1 MTDTC
6 SEELSKYFEDILK
19 NKELII
25 EMINTNILMYE
36 DKIKTNKEKIS
47 QIKDH
52 QEKVSAEFSIS
63 ETRLKSEF
71 SKYHEQYQKHEINY
85 KLLDRTSSHY
95 KSLIRE
101 REDEIR
107 KLEEQSIY
115 CYQDYQNK
123 KVKLD
128 CLNVQIVEADFQLKN
143 FQRLMDE
150 KINCLVNSKKSE
162 ENQNTFQNISLD
174 NNNSNQTITNT
185 VNLKE
190 RPYLNN
196 ESSTVIVES
205 APKIRKSKNNIF
217 WEPITEKEE
226 TLLSS
231 YKHLTVNSEN
241 INIKKRCIL
250 F

>member
-1 MTDTC
+1 
-6 SEELSKYFEDILK
+6 
-19 NKELII
+19 
-25 EMINTNILMYE
+25 
-36 DKIKTNKEKIS
+36 
-47 QIKDH
+47 
-52 QEKVSAEFSIS
+52 
-63 ETRLKSEF
+63 
-71 SKYHEQYQKHEINY
+71 
-85 KLLDRTSSHY
+85 
-95 KSLIRE
+95 
-101 REDEIR
+101 
-107 KLEEQSIY
+107 
-115 CYQDYQNK
+115 
-123 KVKLD
+123 
-128 CLNVQIVEADFQLKN
+128 
-143 FQRLMDE
+143 MDE

-205 APKIRKSKNNIF
+205 APKIRKSKTNIF
-217 WEPITEKEE
+217 GEPITEKEE

-231 YKHLTVNSEN
+231 YKDLTVNSEN

>member
-1 MTDTC
+1 M
-6 SEELSKYFEDILK
+6 
-19 NKELII
+19 I
-25 EMINTNILMYE
+25 E
-36 DKIKTNKEKIS
+36 
-47 QIKDH
+47 
-52 QEKVSAEFSIS
+52 
-63 ETRLKSEF
+63 
-71 SKYHEQYQKHEINY
+71 
-85 KLLDRTSSHY
+85 HY

-205 APKIRKSKNNIF
+205 APKIRKSKTNIF
-217 WEPITEKEE
+217 GEPITEKEE

-231 YKHLTVNSEN
+231 YKDLTVNSEN